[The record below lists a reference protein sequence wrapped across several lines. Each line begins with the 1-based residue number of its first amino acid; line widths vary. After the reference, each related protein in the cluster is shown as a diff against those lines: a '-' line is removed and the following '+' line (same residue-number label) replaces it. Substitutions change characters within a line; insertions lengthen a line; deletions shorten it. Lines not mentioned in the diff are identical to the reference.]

1 LALRGKRTEATI
13 RITPGWDDGQR
24 LAETILWT
32 VRHRGL
38 PPLPKPPRSWAAQTR
53 LAMAALDGPLNGADG
68 WGHCAQARWPRNW
81 YADHA
86 STLFRLTGRLPELPR
101 LVPGGAHVLNP
112 ACYLLSGR
120 ADEMLA
126 HLENWAASLR
136 QAQQT
141 DGSYRYQGKY
151 IEGHFEDT
159 ASGLCGHAAAT
170 LMRHAWSTGN
180 AKSLEAG
187 LRALAFAR
195 RFRTPRG
202 AQTWECPLHTPDIM
216 ASGYLTMAHTLAY
229 RMTGDAAH
237 LEAARRWAL
246 TGLPFV
252 YQWSNQPI
260 MAYATTAV
268 FGATNWIAPNW
279 IGQPVQWCGLTY
291 AESLLLL
298 AEHDQAIDWRK
309 LADGI
314 TTCGEQM
321 QYPDG
326 PSIGCLPDSFN
337 PSEQFRLPPDINPCA
352 LVSLRMRLRGELDG
366 VAVAV
371 SDRWRVMSPFP
382 VTIDQDQARVE
393 AHAGLTYQL
402 IVFQR
407 KPNPVGSAKPR
418 VVEVVSEGR
427 DQVPLEPPH

>member
-1 LALRGKRTEATI
+1 VKELAPRFATYARPI
-13 RITPGWDDGQR
+13 GQSALAVLSSAGVRLVIVWLVMVATARADD
-24 LAETILWT
+24 APIN
-32 VRHRGL
+32 
-38 PPLPKPPRSWAAQTR
+38 PYPRSVIDRSTVAMVDFSQAAS
-53 LAMAALDGPLNGADG
+53 
-68 WGHCAQARWPRNW
+68 
-81 YADHA
+81 ADHWEA
-86 STLFRLTGRLPELPR
+86 HNDCTTKIAGGRLVVKATGSDPIVGYLPVGVQGPIEIAFR
-101 LVPGGAHVLNP
+101 IRSTAPGG
-112 ACYLLSGR
+112 GQFF
-120 ADEMLA
+120 
-126 HLENWAASLR
+126 W
-136 QAQQT
+136 T
-141 DGSYRYQGKY
+141 
-151 IEGHFEDT
+151 
-159 ASGLCGHAAAT
+159 
-170 LMRHAWSTGN
+170 
-180 AKSLEAG
+180 
-187 LRALAFAR
+187 
-195 RFRTPRG
+195 
-202 AQTWECPLHTPDIM
+202 
-216 ASGYLTMAHTLAY
+216 
-229 RMTGDAAH
+229 
-237 LEAARRWAL
+237 EAARRWAL

-252 YQWSNQPI
+252 YQWSNRPI